1 MRAALLGLLLGAA
14 ALGQNVINPANL
26 PARLQDFNG
35 TFDEKPLDC
44 FVTPIKPH
52 LNFSFRMQAGYT
64 VRIPMRQY
72 QGTGHGWVFMMRVTP
87 VEGGGKPV
95 YLGARTRLPDVP
107 KTNVE
112 VEMGGGYL
120 VGEGKYN
127 VRWMMIDDEG
137 RVCRKDWGMEATLSH
152 AERTARVA
160 MKPNT
165 VDAFSL
171 RGAPNAGS
179 TRDDKPPFK
188 VTILMHAA
196 PMSPRRTRLRATDAI
211 TLIGSLSALM
221 ERLPARS
228 VRMVAFNL
236 DQQKELYRRDNFTS
250 GDIQQVW
257 HALNSLELNSIDYQ
271 TLINRRGHLDMLA
284 NLLNQ
289 EIHAQEA
296 SDAVLVLGPVT
307 RFVDKMPRTLLD
319 KPSGEFPK
327 FFFFQYKPVFRQQA
341 SLPDSLTLTVA
352 SLRGKVYTVRTPG
365 EFAKAIEQLEKRAT
379 GN

>member
-1 MRAALLGLLLGAA
+1 MRTALLVLMLGAA
-14 ALGQNVINPANL
+14 ALAQNVINPAIL
-26 PARLQDFNG
+26 PARLQDFDG
-35 TFDEKPLDC
+35 SFDEKTLDC
-44 FVTPIKPH
+44 SVTPIKPQ
-52 LNFSFRMQAGYT
+52 LNFSFRIQAGYT

-72 QGTGHGWVFMMRVTP
+72 QGSGHGWVFLMRVTP
-87 VEGGGKPV
+87 EVSGAKPV

-120 VGEGKYN
+120 LGEGKYK
-127 VRWMMIDDEG
+127 VRWMLVDDEG
-137 RVCRKDWGMEATLSH
+137 RVCRKDWEIEATLTH
-152 AERTARVA
+152 AERSARVG
-160 MKPNT
+160 MKPGT

-171 RGAPNAGS
+171 RGSSNAS

-196 PMSPRRTRLRATDAI
+196 PMFPRRTRLRATDQI

-221 ERLPARS
+221 ERLPASS

-236 DQQKELYRRDNFTS
+236 DQQKELYRRENFTQ

-257 HALNSLELNSIDYQ
+257 RALNVLELNSIDYQ
-271 TLINRRGHLDMLA
+271 TLANRTGHLDMLA
-284 NLLNQ
+284 NLVNQ
-289 EIHAQEA
+289 EIHAETP

-307 RFVDKMPRTLLD
+307 RFADHMPRALLE
-319 KPSGEFPK
+319 KPTGEFPK
-327 FFFFQYKPVFRQQA
+327 FFFFQYKSVFRQQA
-341 SLPDSLTLTVA
+341 SLPDSLTSTVA
-352 SLRGKVYTVRTPG
+352 SLRGKVYTIRTPG
-365 EFAKAIEQLEKRAT
+365 EFAKAIEQLEKRAI